1 VPNNDKLE
9 TLIIRDMRLAYG
21 LPYDIDFIHKFT
33 KLKIFVVEIND
44 LRGSDKL
51 TFPKIIVE
59 LTQALSNFTTL
70 ECV

>member
-1 VPNNDKLE
+1 
-9 TLIIRDMRLAYG
+9 MRLAYG

-33 KLKIFVVEIND
+33 KLKTFVLEIND

-59 LTQALSNFTTL
+59 LT
-70 ECV
+70 